1 VKIRFALDTD
11 SDPTVWL
18 GLPLLDGRGAGR
30 ERRKWA
36 RRTAELVWSLAEEGP
51 EDKDEVKVL
60 ARQLEATAEL
70 LPETVPVHQAF
81 VYLPDPRRD
90 LLTFVVHI
98 GVSEGET
105 EPTLAELVQKDA
117 PGALQDPE
125 VIDFDVEQLGRG
137 MRSVRYFV
145 SPKAG
150 SICCSVNYAW
160 RIESLGIDLILRSV
174 SDNIGWLTA
183 NTEEFDTFARSL
195 SVLEQEED

>member
-1 VKIRFALDTD
+1 MNIQFALDTD

-36 RRTAELVWSLAEEGP
+36 RRAAEVVWGLAEEGP
-51 EDKDEVKVL
+51 AGKDEVKVL

-70 LPETVPVHQAF
+70 LPQTLPVHQAF

-90 LLTFVVHI
+90 FLTFVVHI
-98 GVSEGET
+98 DVSEGET
-105 EPTLAELVQKDA
+105 ESTLAQLVQKDT

-125 VIDFDVEQLGRG
+125 VVDFDTELGRG

-145 SPKAG
+145 SAKAG
-150 SICCSVNYAW
+150 EICCSVNYAW
-160 RIESLGIDLILRSV
+160 RVEPLGIDVVLRSI
-174 SDNIGWLTA
+174 SDNVGWITA
-183 NTEEFDTFARSL
+183 NVEEFDAFAHSL
-195 SVLEQEED
+195 SVLAPEA